1 MVADAAR
8 VNVSFNTYV
17 TRDWVWVL
25 EFVIVQW
32 KRL

>member
-1 MVADAAR
+1 MAADAAR

-25 EFVIVQW
+25 EFVIV
-32 KRL
+32 